1 MIRRV
6 IVLFIFTGVCVNFIL
21 FRSVCQKFDGEFY
34 CGVEDSFDAA
44 GLFDEAIEP
53 FEADFAHPFW
63 RAGGFAGEEVEGA
76 ADADG
81 YFDVGHFV
89 EVFGDPEFLG
99 GGAEGDE
106 EDFGLGVVYFGY
118 DGLFVFGFW

>member
-1 MIRRV
+1 MEKSIKP
-6 IVLFIFTGVCVNFIL
+6 LKTNKL
-21 FRSVCQKFDGEFY
+21 
-34 CGVEDSFDAA
+34 
-44 GLFDEAIEP
+44 
-53 FEADFAHPFW
+53 HPFW

-81 YFDVGHFV
+81 DFDEGHFV

-99 GGAEGDE
+99 GCAEGDE
-106 EDFGLGVVYFGY
+106 EDFGLGVVDFGD